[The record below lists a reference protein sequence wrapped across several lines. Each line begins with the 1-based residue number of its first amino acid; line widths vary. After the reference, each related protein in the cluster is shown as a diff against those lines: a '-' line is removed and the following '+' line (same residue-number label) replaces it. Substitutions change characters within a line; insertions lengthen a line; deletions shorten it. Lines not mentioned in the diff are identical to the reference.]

1 MVRWTNIYDPTK
13 LVFFGDIIGGP
24 VKSAFGP
31 VILDVDLRRLR
42 QDHRS
47 GFFTHTKYWALKRDK
62 THIEAL
68 RAAANLVDSADADPN
83 SPNR

>member
-1 MVRWTNIYDPTK
+1 
-13 LVFFGDIIGGP
+13 L
-24 VKSAFGP
+24 
-31 VILDVDLRRLR
+31 
-42 QDHRS
+42 
-47 GFFTHTKYWALKRDK
+47 FTHTKYWALKRDK